1 MTTSMERGGGYKEEP
16 LLLHLGVF
24 VLLATRIHSTL
35 SIRPPPPLRAY
46 SPVDFQLLLFL
57 PPFSF
62 HMQQQLF
69 LPFVFF
75 FCCYSAIFLPTV
87 SLSFFF
93 ILISF
98 VIPIPSTPPADFPTY
113 PYSSGQHPLLDLLPY
128 TIASAPFSPM
138 FPHCHSFTVGG
149 DNFFQWRPA
158 STLSCGRDLMS
169 RQGRRNCFGGH

>member
-1 MTTSMERGGGYKEEP
+1 MERGGGYKEEP

-62 HMQQQLF
+62 HMQQQSF

-93 ILISF
+93 HPHF
-98 VIPIPSTPPADFPTY
+98 FCD
-113 PYSSGQHPLLDLLPY
+113 PYSIHSASRFPY
-128 TIASAPFSPM
+128 VS
-138 FPHCHSFTVGG
+138 
-149 DNFFQWRPA
+149 
-158 STLSCGRDLMS
+158 L
-169 RQGRRNCFGGH
+169 